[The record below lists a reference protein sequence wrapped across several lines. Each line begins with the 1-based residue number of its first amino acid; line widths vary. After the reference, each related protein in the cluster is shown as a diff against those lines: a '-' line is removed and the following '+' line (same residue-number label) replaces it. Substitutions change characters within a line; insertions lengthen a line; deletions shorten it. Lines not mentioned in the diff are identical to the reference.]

1 MYQVEAWS
9 ALRLKRGAAG
19 TKTRLAVSTNVI
31 ALGMTSLL
39 TDVSS
44 EMVSTILPVYLVL
57 QLGLTPLQFGVVD
70 GLYHGVTAFVRLLS
84 GTIADR
90 WQRHKEIAA
99 VGYASSAICKLG
111 LLLAG
116 SAWPVLSGV
125 VAVDRIGKG
134 IRTAPRDA
142 LISLST
148 PPDQQATAFGVHR
161 AFDSAGAMLGPL
173 VALGILTMMPERF
186 DVVFVTSFSVAI
198 AGVGVLFLFAR
209 NVAAPARVVPVE
221 AAPRPSLRVTARGL
235 MPLLL
240 VAGFLSVTTISDAFL
255 YLLLQRQQGF
265 NAGYFPLL
273 YVGTAGIY
281 LLLAVP
287 AGRLADRAGRPL
299 MLLAGHI
306 AMAAAYLVTVV
317 PNAGITTIVI
327 CLVLVGAYYAM
338 TDGVLMALV
347 SSLCEPAH
355 RASGM
360 AAVASVT
367 SAGRFVA
374 ALAFGALWTR
384 SGAAF
389 AASSFAIA
397 LALAV
402 AVAAVVLMRARHHHA
417 FEG

>member
-9 ALRLKRGAAG
+9 ALRVKRAGAAA
-19 TKTRLAVSTNVI
+19 KTRLAVGTNVI
-31 ALGMTSLL
+31 ALGVTSML

-70 GLYHGVTAFVRLLS
+70 GLYHGVTAFVRLL
-84 GTIADR
+84 GGAIADR

-99 VGYASSAICKLG
+99 VGYASSAVCKLG

-116 SAWPVLSGV
+116 GAWPILSGV

-148 PPDQQATAFGVHR
+148 PPSQHATAFGVHR

-173 VALGILTMMPERF
+173 IALGILLMLPERF
-186 DVVFVTSFSVAI
+186 DVVFITSFSIAVAG
-198 AGVGVLFLFAR
+198 AGVLWLFVR
-209 NVAAPARVVPVE
+209 NVPIESAPAQAVATREPVF
-221 AAPRPSLRVTARGL
+221 STAKAL
-235 MPLLL
+235 MPMLI
-240 VAGFLSVTTISDAFL
+240 VAAVLSVTTVSDAFL
-255 YLLLQRQQGF
+255 YLLLQRQHGF
-265 NAGYFPLL
+265 NAGFFPLM
-273 YVGTAGIY
+273 YVGTAGFY
-281 LLLAVP
+281 LLFAVP

-299 MLLAGHI
+299 MLLAGHAI
-306 AMAAAYLVTVV
+306 MAAAYVVTVI
-317 PNAGITTIVI
+317 PDAGVAGIVI
-327 CLVLVGAYYAM
+327 CLLLVGAYYAM

-347 SSLCEPAH
+347 SGLCAPPH

-360 AAVASVT
+360 AAVSTVT

-374 ALAFGALWTR
+374 ALAFGALWT
-384 SGAAF
+384 AAD
-389 AASSFAIA
+389 AGIAVWSFTI
-397 LALAV
+397 ALAV
-402 AVAAVVLMRARHHHA
+402 AVAIAAMVLLRTQGERADA
-417 FEG
+417 